1 MQRENNQKKVNSLW
15 WLFLTIIIVYVFVMI
30 ITSLLDSKNISM
42 STGFS
47 LILSELL
54 ILVPAMIF
62 CIKGN
67 LSFSKDLGFRK
78 VTVRTVLIAILLGF
92 FTMPVA
98 SFVNILSQFFVSN
111 TMTQASDALTEGSP
125 ALLLLLSGVYGPVVE
140 EVVFRGVF
148 DTQFGKYATPMK
160 AALVSSLA
168 FGLMHL
174 NVNQASYA
182 FVLGMIFAIVN
193 KASGSI
199 ITSMIIHMVINSVNM
214 VMLVAAQAAMA
225 TQNQSL
231 AATTEEMR
239 TTSML
244 AVMAVVYFVLAVVFG
259 ILGSLL
265 VYLIA
270 KIEGRT
276 AELKAMFVKADV
288 AEEAAAVAEKTAD
301 GAEPEGSVASEE
313 KIAEVDTIEADTI
326 ATVSEEVEVTD
337 AVEEKEECG
346 NQNVGK
352 VKMLLNVPAIVAIGL
367 CLFIIFALDSVLA
380 LLGL

>member
-1 MQRENNQKKVNSLW
+1 M
-15 WLFLTIIIVYVFVMI
+15 FLTIIIVYVFVMI
-30 ITSLLDSKNISM
+30 ITSILDSKNISM

-288 AEEAAAVAEKTAD
+288 AEEAAEAAAVAEKTTD
-301 GAEPEGSVASEE
+301 GAEPEGLTASEE